1 MRMKIK
7 TLAVLFVAAMIVV
20 TAAVIW
26 IGHKQSKKYSGG
38 IEKIRLGVAT
48 PDASAL
54 IYIADRRGFFK
65 DHGLDV
71 SIKNYEAGIL
81 AMNDFAVDEIDI
93 TMIAEFVLV
102 NQILKGIDLKALGTT
117 VITNS
122 CELIARKDRR
132 IEKVTDLKGKKIGSV
147 RGSNLDFFLGSFL
160 TSRGIQMNDVQI
172 INLKPTEIVDA
183 ILKGTI
189 DGAASFVPYSDTI
202 RKGLGTNA
210 VTWPIQ
216 GQQDFY
222 MLLVAKA
229 PFIKTYPSRIER
241 LLRALIDAEQFI
253 KEHET
258 EAQKI
263 VEERANLDHSTLIS
277 LWPKSRFEV
286 RLDQDLLILMEHET
300 RWAIRNKLTGSTR
313 LPNYLDF
320 IYIDGLEK
328 INPDSV
334 TIIH

>member
-1 MRMKIK
+1 MKTK
-7 TLAVLFVAAMIVV
+7 RLAVLFVAAMIVAIV
-20 TAAVIW
+20 AFIW
-26 IGHKQSKKYSGG
+26 IGHKQPRKDSGG
-38 IEKIRLGVAT
+38 VEKIRLGVST

-54 IYIADRRGFFK
+54 IYIADRRGFFR

-71 SIKNYEAGIL
+71 SIKNYEAGAL
-81 AMNDFAVDEIDI
+81 AMKDFAVDEIDMA
-93 TMIAEFVLV
+93 TVGEFALV
-102 NQILKGIDLKALGTT
+102 SQILKGTDLKALGTT
-117 VITNS
+117 VISNS
-122 CELIARKDRR
+122 CELIARRDRG
-132 IEKVTDLKGKKIGSV
+132 IEKLTDLRRKKIGSV
-147 RGSNLDFFLGSFL
+147 RGSTLDFFLGTFL
-160 TSRGIQMNDVQI
+160 TSKGIQMNEIEI

-189 DGAASFVPYSDTI
+189 DGAASFIPYGDTI
-202 RKGLGTNA
+202 RKGLGVNA

-216 GQQDFY
+216 GQQDYY
-222 MLLVAKA
+222 MLLVAKGS
-229 PFIKTYPSRIER
+229 FIKIRPSRIER
-241 LLRALIDAEQFI
+241 LLSGLIDAEQFI
-253 KEHET
+253 KRYET

-263 VEERANLDHSTLIS
+263 VGERSNLDHSTLIS

-320 IYIDGLEK
+320 FYMDGLEK
-328 INPDSV
+328 IKPEAV

>member
-1 MRMKIK
+1 MRR
-7 TLAVLFVAAMIVV
+7 LAVLLVIAVIVGIAV
-20 TAAVIW
+20 VIW
-26 IGHKQSKKYSGG
+26 IGHKQLRKYSGG
-38 IEKIRLGVAT
+38 VERIRLGVAT

-54 IYIADRRGFFK
+54 IYIADKRGFFK
-65 DHGLDV
+65 DHGLEV

-102 NQILKGIDLKALGTT
+102 NQVFKGTDIKVLCTT

-122 CELIARKDRR
+122 CELIARKDRG
-132 IEKVTDLKGKKIGSV
+132 IEKVTDLKRKKIGSV
-147 RGSNLDFFLGSFL
+147 RGTNLDFFLGTFL
-160 TSRGIQMNDVQI
+160 TSQGIQMNDIEI

-202 RKGLGTNA
+202 RKNIGTNA

-222 MLLVAKA
+222 MLLVAKT

-263 VEERANLDHSTLIS
+263 IAKRSNLDLSTLLSI
-277 LWPKSRFEV
+277 WPKSRFEV
-286 RLDQDLLILMEHET
+286 RLDQDFLILMEHEA
-300 RWAIRNKLTGSTR
+300 RWTIRNKLTGITR
-313 LPNYLDF
+313 LPNYLDI

-328 INPDSV
+328 IKPEAV
-334 TIIH
+334 TVIH

>member
-1 MRMKIK
+1 MKIK
-7 TLAVLFVAAMIVV
+7 TLGVLFVAAMIVV
-20 TAAVIW
+20 IVAFIW
-26 IGHKQSKKYSGG
+26 IGHKQSRKYSGG
-38 IEKIRLGVAT
+38 VEKIRLGVST

-54 IYIADRRGFFK
+54 IYIADSRRFFK
-65 DHGLDV
+65 DYGLDV
-71 SIKNYEAGIL
+71 SIKNYEAGAL
-81 AMNDFAVDEIDI
+81 AMKDFAVDEIDMA
-93 TMIAEFVLV
+93 TVGEFALV
-102 NQILKGIDLKALGTT
+102 SQILKGTDLKALGTS
-117 VITNS
+117 VISNS
-122 CELIARKDRR
+122 CELIARRDRG
-132 IEKVTDLKGKKIGSV
+132 IEKLTDLRRKKIGSV
-147 RGSNLDFFLGSFL
+147 RGSTLDFFLGSFL
-160 TSRGIQMNDVQI
+160 TSQGIQMNDIEI

-183 ILKGTI
+183 ILQGTI
-189 DGAASFVPYSDTI
+189 DGAASFIPYGDSI
-202 RKGLGTNA
+202 RKALGTNA

-216 GQQDFY
+216 GQQDYY

-263 VEERANLDHSTLIS
+263 VQERANLDHSTLIS
-277 LWPKSRFEV
+277 IWPKSRFEV

>member
-1 MRMKIK
+1 MKIRR
-7 TLAVLFVAAMIVV
+7 LAVLFVVAVIVGIAAF
-20 TAAVIW
+20 IW
-26 IGHKQSKKYSGG
+26 IGHKQPRKYSGSA
-38 IEKIRLGVAT
+38 EKIRLAVST

-54 IYIADRRGFFK
+54 IYIADNRGFFR

-81 AMNDFAVDEIDI
+81 AMNDIVADEIDI
-93 TMIAEFVLV
+93 ATVGEFVLV
-102 NQILKGIDLKALGTT
+102 SQIFRGTDLMALGTT
-117 VITNS
+117 VISNS
-122 CELIARKDRR
+122 CELIARRDRG
-132 IEKVTDLKGKKIGSV
+132 IEKLSDLKGKKIGSLH
-147 RGSNLDFFLGSFL
+147 GSTLDFFLGSFL
-160 TSRGIQMNDVQI
+160 TFQGIQMNDVQI

-189 DGAASFVPYSDTI
+189 DGAASFIPYGDTI
-202 RKGLGTNA
+202 RKGLGANA

-216 GQQDFY
+216 GQQDYY
-222 MLLVAKA
+222 MLLVAKGS
-229 PFIKTYPSRIER
+229 FIKAHPSAIER

-253 KEHET
+253 KAHET

-263 VEERANLDHSTLIS
+263 VEERANLNRSALIS
-277 LWPKSRFEV
+277 IWPKSRFEV

-300 RWAIRNKLTGSTR
+300 RWAIRNKLTDSTR

-320 IYIDGLEK
+320 IYVDGLEK
-328 INPDSV
+328 IKPEAV